1 MKTKTYQEINST
13 IILLINKVHNL
24 TIILINIVKI
34 QDGIIVV
41 NLIIELETIFST
53 KIKTIITIKTDL
65 DQVISIEIIEIFNQE
80 EEDLII
86 IIETVQITTI
96 QDYLQVNKTIK
107 FIT

>member
-1 MKTKTYQEINST
+1 M
-13 IILLINKVHNL
+13 
-24 TIILINIVKI
+24 
-34 QDGIIVV
+34 V
-41 NLIIELETIFST
+41 NLIIELETVFST

-86 IIETVQITTI
+86 IIETIQITTI
-96 QDYLQVNKTIK
+96 QDHLQVNKIIK

>member
-1 MKTKTYQEINST
+1 M
-13 IILLINKVHNL
+13 
-24 TIILINIVKI
+24 
-34 QDGIIVV
+34 V
-41 NLIIELETIFST
+41 NLIIELETVFST